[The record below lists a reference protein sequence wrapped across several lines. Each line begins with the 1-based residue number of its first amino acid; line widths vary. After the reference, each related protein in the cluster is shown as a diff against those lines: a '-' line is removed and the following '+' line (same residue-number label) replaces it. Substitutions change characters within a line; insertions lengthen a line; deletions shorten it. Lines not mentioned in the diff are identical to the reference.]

1 MVEGLVWLVVDDGF
15 VDVEKDVGV
24 VVDFDDVVVVVVV
37 PLAKAVQDL

>member
-24 VVDFDDVVVVVVV
+24 VVGFDDVVVVVVV